1 MIKYRK
7 TAKTLI
13 MKTSRKKQLDK
24 LIKEIAEDFQ
34 SQTDPSGSYTGTP
47 TENGVVPVQ
56 DADDL

>member
-1 MIKYRK
+1 
-7 TAKTLI
+7 
-13 MKTSRKKQLDK
+13 MKSSRKKQLDK